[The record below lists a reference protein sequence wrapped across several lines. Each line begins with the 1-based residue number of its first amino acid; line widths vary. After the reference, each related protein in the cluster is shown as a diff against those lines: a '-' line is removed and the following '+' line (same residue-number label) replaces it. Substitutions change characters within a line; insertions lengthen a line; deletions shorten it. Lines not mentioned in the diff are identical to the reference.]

1 MMNLNQEKKEQLKI
15 VTTTNV
21 LKNEKYEDQSDKIF
35 IKVGKN
41 GNFINENKKYILLV
55 IKRFKHNLWKT
66 LWILVKS
73 VENSDL
79 NGD

>member
-1 MMNLNQEKKEQLKI
+1 MNLNQEKKEQLKI

-35 IKVGKN
+35 IKGGKN